1 MFEVNIYIETSIH
14 GPAKRDGSYMYL
26 VEYIKDSG
34 ETVTRQGSG
43 VIEDSTELELAL
55 TALVDA
61 MGRLTK
67 PCEIRI
73 NTQCQTI
80 LNTISNHW
88 HIQWEKNGWN
98 NAKGKP
104 VKHSELWQQYR
115 NLSGRHLI
123 LIENTMHS
131 YKSWMQSELKRL

>member
-1 MFEVNIYIETSIH
+1 MFKVNIYIETSIH
-14 GPAKRDGSYMYL
+14 GPAKRDGAYMYI
-26 VEYIKDSG
+26 VEYITDSG

-43 VIEDSTELELAL
+43 VKEDSTELELAL
-55 TALVDA
+55 TAVTRALSI
-61 MGRLTK
+61 LTK

-80 LNTISNHW
+80 LNTLGSGW

-98 NAKGKP
+98 KANGKP
-104 VKHSELWQQYR
+104 VKHVELWQQYR